1 MDNDIARD
9 IKIAAKALLPRLIS
23 LRRTIH
29 QNPELAFEEH
39 ATSALV
45 REELL
50 GAGIQCVTEVADT
63 GVIATIRGSKPGP
76 TVLLR
81 ADLDGLPIQEKTN
94 LPFASKHA
102 GVMHACGHDM
112 HAAALLGAAFILHQ
126 LRGRIAGTVRLV
138 FQPAEE
144 LLPGGALAMINAG
157 ALDPGEDEPA
167 PTYCIAQ
174 HVMPSLSA
182 STLGFRAGTFM
193 ASSDELYIEI
203 LSDGGH
209 AAKPHQL
216 SGDPVLAA
224 AHVIVALQSI
234 VSRHRPP
241 EVPGVL
247 SIGRV
252 KADGATNVIPPNVQ
266 LEGTF
271 RAMNEGWRESAHER
285 IRQTAEHT
293 AQAHGAKVRVEIRK
307 GYPVLVNNPTLTTT
321 ALGAAISYAGKSKV
335 KNMPLWLAS
344 EDFAYF
350 LQRCNGLFYTLG
362 VGPSPDLHTADFFP
376 DESALEIGAGFMAFL
391 AITVNDSKYAKN
403 YCKL

>member
-1 MDNDIARD
+1 MYNNIARD

-45 REELL
+45 RKELL
-50 GAGIQCVTEVADT
+50 GTGIECVTAVANT
-63 GVIATIRGSKPGP
+63 GVIATIRGSRPGP

-81 ADLDGLPIQEKTN
+81 ADLDGLPIQETTN
-94 LPFASKHA
+94 LPFASKQA

-112 HAAALLGAAFILHQ
+112 HTAALLGAAFILHQ
-126 LRGRIAGTVRLV
+126 LRDRIAGNIRLV

-157 ALDPGEDEPA
+157 ALDPEKDVPA

-174 HVMPSLSA
+174 HVMPSLPA
-182 STLGFRAGTFM
+182 STLGFRAGAFM

-224 AHVIVALQSI
+224 AHVIVALQGI

-241 EVPGVL
+241 EIPGVL
-247 SIGRV
+247 SIGRI
-252 KADGATNVIPPNVQ
+252 KADGATNIIPPNVQ
-266 LEGTF
+266 FEGTL
-271 RAMNEGWRESAHER
+271 RAMSENWRESAHER
-285 IRQTAEHT
+285 IRQTVEHT
-293 AQAHGAKVRVEIRK
+293 ARAHGAKARVEIRK
-307 GYPVLVNNPTLTTT
+307 GYPILVNNPTLTKT
-321 ALGAAISYAGKSKV
+321 ALDAAVSFVGMPQV
-335 KNMPLWLAS
+335 KDTPLWLAS

-350 LQRCNGLFYTLG
+350 TQQCEGLFYTLG
-362 VGPSPDLHTADFFP
+362 VGPSPDLHTADFSP
-376 DESALEIGAGFMAFL
+376 DESALEVGAGFMAFL
-391 AITVNDSKYAKN
+391 AITVND
-403 YCKL
+403 CRHTTTPC

>member
-1 MDNDIARD
+1 MPNNIARD
-9 IKIAAKALLPRLIS
+9 IKFAAKALLPRLIS

-45 REELL
+45 RNELT
-50 GAGIQCVTEVADT
+50 GTGIQCVTAVANT
-63 GVIATIRGSKPGP
+63 GVVATIRGGRPGP

-94 LPFASKHA
+94 LPFASKRA

-112 HAAALLGAAFILHQ
+112 HTASLLGAAFILHQ
-126 LRGRIAGTVRLV
+126 LRDRIAGTIRLV

-144 LLPGGALAMINAG
+144 TLPSGALSMINAG
-157 ALDPGEDEPA
+157 ALDPDGDVPA

-174 HVMPSLSA
+174 HVMPSLRA
-182 STLGFRAGTFM
+182 STLGFCAGTFM
-193 ASSDELYIEI
+193 ASADELYIEI

-209 AAKPHQL
+209 AAEPHQL

-247 SIGRV
+247 SIGRIE
-252 KADGATNVIPPNVQ
+252 ADGATNVIPSNVQ
-266 LEGTF
+266 LEGTL
-271 RAMNEGWRESAHER
+271 RAMNENWRESAHER
-285 IRQTAEHT
+285 IRQTVEHT
-293 AQAHGAKVRVEIRK
+293 AEAHGTKARVEIRQ
-307 GYPVLVNNPTLTTT
+307 GPPILVNNPALTKT
-321 ALGAAISYAGKSKV
+321 ALDAAVSYVGKPQV
-335 KNMPLWLAS
+335 KDIPRWLAG

-350 LQRCNGLFYTLG
+350 LQRCKGLFYTLG
-362 VGPSPDLHTADFFP
+362 VGPSPDLHTADFSP
-376 DESALEIGAGFMAFL
+376 DETALEVGAGFMAFL
-391 AITVNDSKYAKN
+391 AMTVNDSRHTTN
-403 YCKL
+403 LC

>member
-1 MDNDIARD
+1 MRNNIARD
-9 IKIAAKALLPRLIS
+9 IKVAAKALLPRLIS

-45 REELL
+45 RKELT
-50 GAGIQCVTEVADT
+50 GMGIQRVTAAAST
-63 GVIATIRGSKPGP
+63 GVIATIQGSRPGP

-102 GVMHACGHDM
+102 GVMHACGHDI
-112 HAAALLGAAFILHQ
+112 HTASLLGTAFILHQ
-126 LRGRIAGTVRLV
+126 LRDRIAGNIRLV

-144 LLPGGALAMINAG
+144 LLPGGALAMIDEG
-157 ALDPGEDEPA
+157 ALDPDKDVPA

-174 HVMPSLSA
+174 HVMPSLPA
-182 STLGFRAGTFM
+182 STLGFRSGAFM

-224 AHVIVALQSI
+224 AHVVVALQGI

-241 EVPGVL
+241 EN
-247 SIGRV
+247 S
-252 KADGATNVIPPNVQ
+252 
-266 LEGTF
+266 
-271 RAMNEGWRESAHER
+271 WRPLNWMHES
-285 IRQTAEHT
+285 
-293 AQAHGAKVRVEIRK
+293 
-307 GYPVLVNNPTLTTT
+307 
-321 ALGAAISYAGKSKV
+321 
-335 KNMPLWLAS
+335 
-344 EDFAYF
+344 
-350 LQRCNGLFYTLG
+350 
-362 VGPSPDLHTADFFP
+362 
-376 DESALEIGAGFMAFL
+376 
-391 AITVNDSKYAKN
+391 
-403 YCKL
+403 

>member
-1 MDNDIARD
+1 MYNNIARD
-9 IKIAAKALLPRLIS
+9 IKVAAKAILPQLIS

-45 REELL
+45 RKELL
-50 GAGIQCVTEVADT
+50 EAGIQRVTAAVNT
-63 GVIATIRGSKPGP
+63 GVIATIRGNRPGP

-94 LPFASKHA
+94 LSFASKRA

-112 HAAALLGAAFILHQ
+112 HTAALLGAAFILHQ
-126 LRGRIAGTVRLV
+126 LRDRIAGTIRLI

-144 LLPGGALAMINAG
+144 TLPSGALAMINAG
-157 ALDPGEDEPA
+157 ALDPDKDEPA

-174 HVMPSLSA
+174 HVMPSLPA
-182 STLGFRAGTFM
+182 STLGFCAGAFM
-193 ASSDELYIEI
+193 ASADELYIDI

-209 AAKPHQL
+209 AAEPHQL

-241 EVPGVL
+241 AVPGVL
-247 SIGRV
+247 SIGRI
-252 KADGATNVIPPNVQ
+252 KADGATNVIPSNVQ

-271 RAMNEGWRESAHER
+271 RAMNENWRESAHER
-285 IRQTAEHT
+285 IRQTVEHT
-293 AQAHGAKVRVEIRK
+293 AEAHGTKARVEIRQ
-307 GYPVLVNNPTLTTT
+307 GPPILVNNPALTKT
-321 ALGAAISYAGKSKV
+321 ALDAAVSYVGKPQV
-335 KNMPLWLAS
+335 KDIPLWLAG

-350 LQRCNGLFYTLG
+350 LQRCKGLFYTLG
-362 VGPSPDLHTADFFP
+362 VGPSSDLHTADFSP
-376 DESALEIGAGFMAFL
+376 NESALETGAGFMAFL
-391 AITVNDSKYAKN
+391 AVTVTNNGQAKN
-403 YCKL
+403 FS

>member
-1 MDNDIARD
+1 MRNNIPRD

-45 REELL
+45 RKELT
-50 GAGIQCVTEVADT
+50 GMGIQRVTAAADT
-63 GVIATIRGSKPGP
+63 GVIATIQGSRPGP

-112 HAAALLGAAFILHQ
+112 HTASLLGTAFILHQ
-126 LRGRIAGTVRLV
+126 LRDSITGNIRLV

-157 ALDPGEDEPA
+157 ALDPDKDVPA

-174 HVMPSLSA
+174 HVMPSLPA
-182 STLGFRAGTFM
+182 STLGFRAGAFM

-224 AHVIVALQSI
+224 AHVVVALQGI
-234 VSRHRPP
+234 VSRHRAP
-241 EVPGVL
+241 EIPGVL
-247 SIGRV
+247 SIGRI

-266 LEGTF
+266 LEGTL
-271 RAMNEGWRESAHER
+271 RAMSENWRESAHER
-285 IRQTAEHT
+285 IRQTVEHT
-293 AQAHGAKVRVEIRK
+293 ARAHGTKARVEIRK
-307 GYPVLVNNPTLTTT
+307 GYPILVNNPTLTKA
-321 ALGAAISYAGKSKV
+321 ALDAAVSFVGRPQVNDI
-335 KNMPLWLAS
+335 PLWLAS

-350 LQRCNGLFYTLG
+350 LQRCEGLFYTLG
-362 VGPSPDLHTADFFP
+362 VGPSPDLHTGDFSP
-376 DESALEIGAGFMAFL
+376 DESALEVGAGFMAFL
-391 AITVNDSKYAKN
+391 AMTVSDGGHTTNS
-403 YCKL
+403 C

>member
-1 MDNDIARD
+1 MRNNIARD

-45 REELL
+45 RKELT
-50 GAGIQCVTEVADT
+50 GIGIQHVAAAADT
-63 GVIATIRGSKPGP
+63 GVIATIQGSRPGP

-94 LPFASKHA
+94 LPFASKKA

-112 HAAALLGAAFILHQ
+112 HTASLLGAAFILHQ
-126 LRGRIAGTVRLV
+126 FRDRIAGNIRLV

-144 LLPGGALAMINAG
+144 LLPGGALAIINAG
-157 ALDPGEDEPA
+157 ALDPDKDVPA

-174 HVMPSLSA
+174 HVMPSLPA
-182 STLGFRAGTFM
+182 STLGFRAGAFM

-224 AHVIVALQSI
+224 AHVVVALQGI

-241 EVPGVL
+241 EIPGVL
-247 SIGRV
+247 SIGRIN
-252 KADGATNVIPPNVQ
+252 ADGATNVIPPNVQ
-266 LEGTF
+266 LEGTL
-271 RAMNEGWRESAHER
+271 RAMSEYWRESAHER
-285 IRQTAEHT
+285 IRETVEHT
-293 AQAHGAKVRVEIRK
+293 AQAHGTKARVEIRK
-307 GYPVLVNNPTLTTT
+307 GYPILVNNPTLTKT
-321 ALGAAISYAGKSKV
+321 AMDAAVSFVGKPQV
-335 KNMPLWLAS
+335 KDVPLWLAS

-350 LQRCNGLFYTLG
+350 LQQCEGLFYTLG
-362 VGPSPDLHTADFFP
+362 VGPSPDLHTADFSP
-376 DESALEIGAGFMAFL
+376 DESALEVGAGFMAFL
-391 AITVNDSKYAKN
+391 AMTVNDSRYTTN
-403 YCKL
+403 LC

>member
-1 MDNDIARD
+1 MRNNIARD
-9 IKIAAKALLPRLIS
+9 IKIAAKALQPRLIS

-45 REELL
+45 RKELT
-50 GAGIQCVTEVADT
+50 GIGIQRVAAAADT
-63 GVIATIRGSKPGP
+63 GVIATIQGSRPGP

-94 LPFASKHA
+94 LPFASKKA

-112 HAAALLGAAFILHQ
+112 HTASLLGAAFILHQ
-126 LRGRIAGTVRLV
+126 FRDRIAGNIRLV

-144 LLPGGALAMINAG
+144 LLPGGALAIINAG
-157 ALDPGEDEPA
+157 ALDPDKDVPA

-174 HVMPSLSA
+174 HVMPSLPA
-182 STLGFRAGTFM
+182 STLGFRAGAFM

-224 AHVIVALQSI
+224 AHVVVALQGI
-234 VSRHRPP
+234 VNRHRPP
-241 EVPGVL
+241 EIPGVL
-247 SIGRV
+247 SIGRIN
-252 KADGATNVIPPNVQ
+252 ADGATNVIPPNVQ
-266 LEGTF
+266 LEGTL
-271 RAMNEGWRESAHER
+271 RAMSEYWRESAHER
-285 IRQTAEHT
+285 IRETVEHT
-293 AQAHGAKVRVEIRK
+293 AQAHGTKARVEIRK
-307 GYPVLVNNPTLTTT
+307 GYPILVNNPTLTKT
-321 ALGAAISYAGKSKV
+321 AMDAAVSFVGKPQV
-335 KNMPLWLAS
+335 KDVPLWLAS

-350 LQRCNGLFYTLG
+350 LQQCEGLFYTLG
-362 VGPSPDLHTADFFP
+362 VGPSPDLHTADFSP
-376 DESALEIGAGFMAFL
+376 DESALEVGAGFMAFL
-391 AITVNDSKYAKN
+391 AMTVNDSRYTTN
-403 YCKL
+403 LC

>member
-1 MDNDIARD
+1 MYNNIARD
-9 IKIAAKALLPRLIS
+9 IKVAAKALLPRLIS

-29 QNPELAFEEH
+29 RNPELAFEEH

-45 REELL
+45 RKELL
-50 GAGIQCVTEVADT
+50 ETGIYRVTAAANT
-63 GVIATIRGSKPGP
+63 GVIATIRGSRPGP

-94 LPFASKHA
+94 LPFASKRA

-112 HAAALLGAAFILHQ
+112 HTAALLGAAFILHQ
-126 LRGRIAGTVRLV
+126 LRDRIAGTVRLV

-144 LLPGGALAMINAG
+144 TLPSGALAMINAG
-157 ALDPGEDEPA
+157 ALDPGKDEPA

-174 HVMPSLSA
+174 HVMPSQPA
-182 STLGFRAGTFM
+182 STLGFCPGTFM
-193 ASSDELYIEI
+193 ASADELYIEI

-234 VSRHRPP
+234 VSRQRPP
-241 EVPGVL
+241 EAPGVL
-247 SIGRV
+247 SIGRI

-271 RAMNEGWRESAHER
+271 RAMSENWRESAHER

-293 AQAHGAKVRVEIRK
+293 AHAHGTKARVEIRK
-307 GYPVLVNNPTLTTT
+307 GPPILANNPALTKT
-321 ALGAAISYAGKSKV
+321 AVDAAVSYLGKSQV
-335 KNMPLWLAS
+335 KDIPLWLAS

-350 LQRCNGLFYTLG
+350 LQRCKGLFYTLG
-362 VGPSPDLHTADFFP
+362 VGPSPDLHTADFSP
-376 DESALEIGAGFMAFL
+376 NESALELGSGFMAFL
-391 AITVNDSKYAKN
+391 AITVNNSGHTTN
-403 YCKL
+403 LC

>member
-1 MDNDIARD
+1 MHNNIARD

-45 REELL
+45 QKELT
-50 GAGIQCVTEVADT
+50 GIGIQCITAVANT
-63 GVIATIRGSKPGP
+63 GVIATIRGSRPGP

-94 LPFASKHA
+94 LPFASKKA

-112 HAAALLGAAFILHQ
+112 HTASLLGAASILHQ
-126 LRGRIAGTVRLV
+126 LRDRIAGNIRLV

-157 ALDPGEDEPA
+157 ALDPDGDVPA

-174 HVMPSLSA
+174 HVMPSLPA
-182 STLGFRAGTFM
+182 SMLGFRAGVFM

-209 AAKPHQL
+209 AAKPHLL

-224 AHVIVALQSI
+224 AHIVVALQGI

-241 EVPGVL
+241 EIPGVL
-247 SIGRV
+247 SIGRIN
-252 KADGATNVIPPNVQ
+252 ADGATNVIPPNVQ
-266 LEGTF
+266 LEGTL
-271 RAMNEGWRESAHER
+271 RAMSENWRESAHER
-285 IRQTAEHT
+285 IRKTVEHS
-293 AQAHGAKVRVEIRK
+293 AQANGTKARVEIRK
-307 GYPVLVNNPTLTTT
+307 GYPILVNNPTLTKT
-321 ALGAAISYAGKSKV
+321 AMDAAVSFVGKLQV
-335 KNMPLWLAS
+335 KDIPLWLAS

-350 LQRCNGLFYTLG
+350 LQQCEGLFYTLG
-362 VGPSPDLHTADFFP
+362 VGPSPDLHTAGFSP
-376 DESALEIGAGFMAFL
+376 DESALEVGAGFMAFL
-391 AITVNDSKYAKN
+391 AMTVNDSRHTT
-403 YCKL
+403 KLC